1 MQDVAG
7 WSFSS
12 WDSCYRDTQFCSY
25 FLLKYFPL
33 LIYLYNSAVY
43 PTVYPTVYSTVYPT
57 VYTTVYPTVYTTI
70 ENKWCERSKPSTESW
85 MFGAFELLTLK
96 FNFNYDFVIFFC
108 PFMLLQ
114 FYLYLYV
121 LFRWN
126 SEKRKK
132 VRQMNMRSQ
141 SSREINNCLYIFLS
155 CNFCLMIMK
164 RLRTFPLIQ
173 RTLGKVSKIHAR

>member
-1 MQDVAG
+1 MQDVDEG

-12 WDSCYRDTQFCSY
+12 WDSCYSDTQFCFY
-25 FLLKYFPL
+25 FLYFPL
-33 LIYLYNSAVY
+33 LIYLFNS
-43 PTVYPTVYSTVYPT
+43 
-57 VYTTVYPTVYTTI
+57 TVYPTVYTTI

-141 SSREINNCLYIFLS
+141 SRREINNCLYIFLS

>member
-12 WDSCYRDTQFCSY
+12 WDSCYGDTQFCSY

-43 PTVYPTVYSTVYPT
+43 PTVYT
-57 VYTTVYPTVYTTI
+57 TVYTTI
-70 ENKWCERSKPSTESW
+70 KNIWCERSKPSTESW
-85 MFGAFELLTLK
+85 RCGAFELLTLE

-132 VRQMNMRSQ
+132 VRQMKMRSQ